1 MWIDASLIHILEWRH
16 TLPIKRELLPFSI
29 QASWDFPQKEVRE
42 AKVLYFANRYSLI
55 PLFRWKNKNLSVLIL
70 SCLCFLFLVSFLLSL
85 RPVGGGP
92 NPIGNLDRGSPY
104 HLADLD
110 WWSKPAGAQTRKET
124 GIGNPVGASEFIL
137 GFICNCFKNY
147 FLTAKI
153 SFTCVPNLVSFN
165 TS

>member
-1 MWIDASLIHILEWRH
+1 MNWRITDSH
-16 TLPIKRELLPFSI
+16 FGMETYTAYQKGVTSFLNPGQLRCSTKRSPRGKSVI
-29 QASWDFPQKEVRE
+29 
-42 AKVLYFANRYSLI
+42 
-55 PLFRWKNKNLSVLIL
+55 FRNPWFLCLDEKIKNKNLSVLIL
-70 SCLCFLFLVSFLLSL
+70 SCLCFLFLASFLLSL

-104 HLADLD
+104 PLADLD